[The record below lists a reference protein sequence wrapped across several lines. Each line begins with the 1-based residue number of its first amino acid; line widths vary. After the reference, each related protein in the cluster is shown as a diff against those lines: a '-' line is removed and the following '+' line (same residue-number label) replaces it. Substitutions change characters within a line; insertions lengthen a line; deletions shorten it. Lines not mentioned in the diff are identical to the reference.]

1 MTFRKALAIALLS
14 WVFMPTWCL
23 AEPPS
28 LTVKINGALPATGN
42 VEVSVF
48 NSAETFMKT
57 TYLQR
62 SGKVSEDGSWSTEFA
77 SLEEGEYAVVVVHD
91 ANENRRLDNGLF
103 GFGGE
108 RYGLSNNAWAL
119 FGRPDF
125 DDAKIS
131 VTGPVEITIDLD

>member
-1 MTFRKALAIALLS
+1 MTIRHTLAIATISIALL
-14 WVFMPTWCL
+14 PGLCL
-23 AEPPS
+23 AELPS
-28 LTVKINGALPATGN
+28 LKVSVTGALPATGN

-48 NSAETFMKT
+48 NSAESFMKT

-62 SGKVSEDGSWSTEFA
+62 SGAVSAEGTWSTVFA

-108 RYGLSNNAWAL
+108 RYGYSNNAWSI
-119 FGRPDF
+119 FGRPNF
-125 DDAKIS
+125 DDAKVS
-131 VTGPVEITIDLD
+131 VSGQVEVTIDLD